1 MGNYAVFGTE
11 RRRKN
16 GSGLILLSLLAVIML
31 LAGCASKGKPAE
43 TNAPESGAAA
53 VTSVVGHG
61 AGTAS
66 SDSSGESGPGKA
78 ETVETTEGTVP
89 YASGNGI
96 FTAERTPVKLRYDRM
111 WMYSD
116 YAETEDPELIG
127 AVVEAVKALEVG
139 APSQMSVEDYTDILT
154 FTFEDGTEF
163 RLEFEENMW
172 VAGERE
178 HYEVDGLKRLRSILD
193 VMIEEKETEK
203 Q

>member
-16 GSGLILLSLLAVIML
+16 GRGLILLSLLAVIML

-43 TNAPESGAAA
+43 TNAPDSGAAA

-66 SDSSGESGPGKA
+66 SDTSGQPGPGTA
-78 ETVETTEGTVP
+78 EATVP
-89 YASGNGI
+89 APAGNGI
-96 FTAERTPVKLRYDRM
+96 FTAEGTPVKLRYDRM

-178 HYEVDGLKRLRSILD
+178 HYEVDGLKRLRGILD
-193 VMIEEKETEK
+193 VMIEEKETKK